1 MSDVKP
7 LPLLQSAQSVLATEA
22 LSVHRPLA
30 GTVEKLCR
38 YLTDVTDTIDYS
50 LSALKDYAV
59 GTNSAQLVMDKQLK
73 ERAQRAV
80 YGELRTLRLPC
91 VPGQTAT
98 WIQLLDAFHEPVNM
112 AVNINDNILIPFE
125 RYLSHA
131 LIDPERFSAATSG
144 ASVEII
150 DFNVMRRT
158 FATVI
163 SGNRHIAQRTYGE
176 LAERNADMEPV
187 IERTR
192 HYQTVL
198 NQSNPRMVADRI
210 ADIRKLTTQ
219 LSESLNDSNQKFR
232 LSGKVIA
239 HISEVAY
246 NIAEAVELYSMT
258 MSLVWSHVQAFD
270 DAEKKLV
277 RAM

>member
-1 MSDVKP
+1 MSDVKS
-7 LPLLQSAQSVLATEA
+7 LPLLHSAQSVLATEA

-59 GTNSAQLVMDKQLK
+59 GTSSAQLVLDKQLT
-73 ERAQRAV
+73 ERAQKAT
-80 YGELRTLRLPC
+80 YGEIRSLRLSC
-91 VPGQTAT
+91 VPGQSVT
-98 WIQLLDAFHEPVNM
+98 WLQLLDALHAPVNM

-125 RYLSHA
+125 RYLSQA
-131 LIDPERFSAATSG
+131 LIDPERFSAATGG

-150 DFNVMRRT
+150 DFDGMRRT
-158 FATVI
+158 YATVI
-163 SGNRHIAQRTYGE
+163 GGNRHVAQRTFGE
-176 LAERNADMEPV
+176 LAERNGDLAEV

-192 HYQTVL
+192 HYQEVL

-210 ADIRKLTTQ
+210 VDIRRLTTQ

-246 NIAEAVELYSMT
+246 NIAEAVELYAMT
-258 MSLVWSHVQAFD
+258 MSLIWSHVKAFE
-270 DAEKKLV
+270 DAEKKLI

>member
-7 LPLLQSAQSVLATEA
+7 LHILHSAQSVLATEA

-38 YLTDVTDTIDYS
+38 YLGDVTDTIDYS
-50 LSALKDYAV
+50 LSALKDYAI
-59 GTNSAQLVMDKQLK
+59 GSNSAQRVLDKQLT
-73 ERAQRAV
+73 ERAARSN

-91 VPGQTAT
+91 VPGQLAT
-98 WIQLLDAFHEPVNM
+98 WNQLLDAFHEPVNM

-125 RYLSHA
+125 RYLSQA

-150 DFNVMRRT
+150 DFDGMRRT
-158 FATVI
+158 YASVI
-163 SGNRHIAQRTYGE
+163 GGNRHIAQRLYGE
-176 LAERNADMEPV
+176 LAERNADVPAI

-192 HYQTVL
+192 QYQDVL
-198 NQSNPRMVADRI
+198 NKSNPRMVADRI
-210 ADIRKLTTQ
+210 VDIRALTTQ
-219 LSESLNDSNQKFR
+219 LSDSLNDSNQKFR

-239 HISEVAY
+239 HIAEVAY

-270 DAEKKLV
+270 EAEKKLI